1 MAVTGKSTKGGG
13 KSNRFRPFNKRG
25 SMPQPPMPFLP
36 LPPWHARQPK
46 SSDDRHVMA
55 KHASLYPAE
64 LPAFQKM
71 VIACEKALK
80 LVSDKLSTNAVP
92 PSTDSEI
99 PKKEEK
105 QSKEE
110 SKETDTKTN
119 KAISNTSTKQNNN
132 QDDVFRSLR
141 GVQRVGVFGHG
152 LLLQT
157 DTCVELVALSA
168 GKPTETLLNQIY
180 ECFPSQLS
188 LVTEEKYELEI
199 NVAQAAIMVI
209 RAKEPKITC
218 KISLTSPIMRENMD
232 TPVVP
237 GSDEEQQEANSS
249 NDDNCKTSE
258 DGSNQ
263 NVEVV
268 PVSGESGNKEENET
282 ETLSTHSDA
291 HIEEADPPD
300 VLNRAICLNALAEL
314 RRAKWFQAR
323 ARGLPNCLVVLRILR
338 DLSQRIPLWSN
349 LHLWAMELLV
359 EKCLGSVRA
368 VLGPGNALRR
378 VFECLA
384 AGIILPSCQ
393 GLYDPCERE
402 PCDPIM
408 DMSAQDREDITAAA
422 QHMLRLIAFRRIRK
436 VLDMEPLPPPHRK
449 FKQRKR
455 KRVGE
460 GMEGDAVEKRDKQSE
475 DVDGDELDAVEESN
489 AEPSET

>member
-1 MAVTGKSTKGGG
+1 MAVTGKSTKGDG

-25 SMPQPPMPFLP
+25 SVPQPPMPFFP
-36 LPPWHARQPK
+36 PPPWHARQPK

-80 LVSDKLSTNAVP
+80 LVSDKLSTNAVS
-92 PSTDSEI
+92 PSVDSET
-99 PKKEEK
+99 PKEEEDK
-105 QSKEE
+105 QSTTE
-110 SKETDTKTN
+110 SVEADTKVN
-119 KAISNTSTKQNNN
+119 KANSNVSKQNNN
-132 QDDVFRSLR
+132 QDDVYRSLR

-152 LLLQT
+152 LLLQS

-188 LVTEEKYELEI
+188 LVTDEKYDLEI
-199 NVAQAAIMVI
+199 NVTQAAIIVI
-209 RAKEPKITC
+209 RVKEPKISC

-232 TPVVP
+232 TLVVS
-237 GSDEEQQEANSS
+237 GDDEDQQEANNNDCKTGEGSDQALEERDAQETLEESS
-249 NDDNCKTSE
+249 NK
-258 DGSNQ
+258 G
-263 NVEVV
+263 
-268 PVSGESGNKEENET
+268 ENESAA
-282 ETLSTHSDA
+282 LNTHSEML
-291 HIEEADPPD
+291 IEEADPPD
-300 VLNRAICLNALAEL
+300 VLNKGICLNALAEL

-349 LHLWAMELLV
+349 LNLWAMELLV

-402 PCDPIM
+402 PSDPISEM
-408 DMSAQDREDITAAA
+408 TAQDREDITAAA

-460 GMEGDAVEKRDKQSE
+460 GAEGDAVEKRDRQCDDVDDELVE
-475 DVDGDELDAVEESN
+475 DVEDCDI
-489 AEPSET
+489 EPSDA